1 MLYCPP
7 KQFEN
12 IFLDISETSLCQ
24 FNTMTHT
31 YHKRVGKINVSYNFI
46 IVNYF
51 VWILYS
57 KKGGQGLMCHMGLH
71 WEKLFLTEVSRYH
84 FMLISV
90 GNY

>member
-57 KKGGQGLMCHMGLH
+57 KKGGQGLMRSYGVALG
-71 WEKLFLTEVSRYH
+71 KIILNGGF
-84 FMLISV
+84 
-90 GNY
+90 